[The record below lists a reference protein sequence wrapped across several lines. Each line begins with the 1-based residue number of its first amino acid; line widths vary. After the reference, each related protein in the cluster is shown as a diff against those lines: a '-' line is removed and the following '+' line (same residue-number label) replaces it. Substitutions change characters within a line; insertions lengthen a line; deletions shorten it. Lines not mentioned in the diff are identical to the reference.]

1 MTKPTA
7 ERFHIELLNPD
18 YGCAVRV
25 TETLTRFRTEYQDLE
40 VVDTPMFGRMLL
52 LDKVMM
58 TTERD
63 EFFYHESLVHV
74 GALAHPG
81 PTSALVIGGGD
92 GGSSEELLKYPT
104 MQRVV
109 MAELD
114 RGVVEASKQYLEKI
128 HRGAFDDPRLS
139 VMIGDGKAFVERT
152 DERFDLVALDLTD
165 PLGPSVQLYTREFY
179 ESCKRVL
186 NPGGVLT
193 LHVESPITRP
203 RAYQRIVA
211 TLKAVFPL
219 VRPYLVYV
227 PIYCAWWGMATA
239 SSTVDPLALSEA
251 EVEKRIAERKLQ
263 DLQYMNGAVYRAGLA
278 LPNFVRRLLAEPV
291 PLITTQSLLVDEVGD
306 PTFKYDLVPQVT

>member
-1 MTKPTA
+1 MNKPYNGQ
-7 ERFHIELLNPD
+7 FHIELLNPN

-25 TETLTRFRTEYQDLE
+25 TETIARLRTEYQDLE

-63 EFFYHESLVHV
+63 EFFYHENLIHV
-74 GALAHPG
+74 GGLAHPG
-81 PTSALVIGGGD
+81 PRSALVVGGGD
-92 GGSSEELLKYPT
+92 GGSSEELLKYST

-114 RGVVEASKQYLEKI
+114 RGVVEASKQYLQKV
-128 HRGAFDDPRLS
+128 HRGAFDDPRLT

-152 DERFDLVALDLTD
+152 DQRFDIVALDLTD

-179 ESCKRVL
+179 EACKRIL

-203 RAYQRIVA
+203 QAYQRIVA
-211 TLKAVFPL
+211 TLKAVFPI
-219 VRPYLVYV
+219 VRPYMVYV

-239 SSTVDPLALSEA
+239 SETVDPLALSEA
-251 EVEKRIAERKLQ
+251 EVERRIAERGIG
-263 DLQYMNGAVYRAGLA
+263 DLQYLNGAVYRAMLS
-278 LPNFVRRLLAEPV
+278 LPNFVRALLAEPAAV
-291 PLITTQSLLVDEVGD
+291 ITTDSLLVDEVGD
-306 PTFKYDLVPQVT
+306 PTFKYDLVARK

>member
-1 MTKPTA
+1 MNKPHNGQ
-7 ERFHIELLNPD
+7 FHIELLNPN

-25 TETLTRFRTEYQDLE
+25 TETIARLRTEYQDLE

-63 EFFYHESLVHV
+63 EFFYHENLIHV
-74 GALAHPG
+74 GGLAHPG
-81 PTSALVIGGGD
+81 PRSALVVGGGD
-92 GGSSEELLKYPT
+92 GGSSEELLKYST

-114 RGVVEASKQYLEKI
+114 RGVVEASKQYLQKV
-128 HRGAFDDPRLS
+128 HRGAFDDPRLT

-152 DERFDLVALDLTD
+152 DQRFDIVALDLTD

-179 ESCKRVL
+179 EACKRIL

-203 RAYQRIVA
+203 QAYQRIVA
-211 TLKAVFPL
+211 TLKAVFPI
-219 VRPYLVYV
+219 VRPYMVYV

-239 SSTVDPLALSEA
+239 SETVDPLALSEA
-251 EVEKRIAERKLQ
+251 EVERRIAERGIG
-263 DLQYMNGAVYRAGLA
+263 DLQYLNGAVYRAMLS
-278 LPNFVRRLLAEPV
+278 LPNFVRALLAEPAAV
-291 PLITTQSLLVDEVGD
+291 ITTDSLLVDEVGD
-306 PTFKYDLVPQVT
+306 PTFKYDLVARK

>member
-1 MTKPTA
+1 MNKPYNGQ
-7 ERFHIELLNPD
+7 FHIELLNPN

-25 TETLTRFRTEYQDLE
+25 TETIARLRTEYQDLE

-63 EFFYHESLVHV
+63 EFFYHENLIHV
-74 GALAHPG
+74 GGLAHPG
-81 PTSALVIGGGD
+81 PRSALVVGGGD
-92 GGSSEELLKYPT
+92 GGSSEELLKYST

-114 RGVVEASKQYLEKI
+114 RGVVEASKQYLQKV
-128 HRGAFDDPRLS
+128 HRGAFDDPRLT

-152 DERFDLVALDLTD
+152 DQRFDIVALDLTD

-179 ESCKRVL
+179 EACKRIL

-203 RAYQRIVA
+203 QAYQRIVA
-211 TLKAVFPL
+211 TLKAVFPI
-219 VRPYLVYV
+219 VRPYMVYV

-239 SSTVDPLALSEA
+239 SETVDPLVLSEA
-251 EVEKRIAERKLQ
+251 EVERRIAERGIG
-263 DLQYMNGAVYRAGLA
+263 DLQYLNGAVYRAMLS
-278 LPNFVRRLLAEPV
+278 LPNFVRALLAEPAAV
-291 PLITTQSLLVDEVGD
+291 ITTDSLLVDEVGD
-306 PTFKYDLVPQVT
+306 PTFKYDLVARK

>member
-1 MTKPTA
+1 MNKPYNGQ
-7 ERFHIELLNPD
+7 FHIELLNPN

-25 TETLTRFRTEYQDLE
+25 TETIARLRTEYQDLE

-63 EFFYHESLVHV
+63 EFFYHENLIHV
-74 GALAHPG
+74 GGLAHPG
-81 PTSALVIGGGD
+81 PRSALVVGGGD
-92 GGSSEELLKYPT
+92 GGSSEELLKYST

-114 RGVVEASKQYLEKI
+114 RGVVEASKQYLQKV
-128 HRGAFDDPRLS
+128 HRGAFDDPRLT

-152 DERFDLVALDLTD
+152 DQRFDIVALDLTD

-179 ESCKRVL
+179 EACKCIL

-203 RAYQRIVA
+203 QAYQRIVA
-211 TLKAVFPL
+211 TLKAVFPI
-219 VRPYLVYV
+219 VRPYMVYV

-239 SSTVDPLALSEA
+239 SETVDPLVLSEA
-251 EVEKRIAERKLQ
+251 EVERRIAERGIG
-263 DLQYMNGAVYRAGLA
+263 DLQYLNGAVYRAMLS
-278 LPNFVRRLLAEPV
+278 LPNFVRALLAEPAAV
-291 PLITTQSLLVDEVGD
+291 ITTDSLLVDEVGD
-306 PTFKYDLVPQVT
+306 PTFKYDLVARK